1 LFKPKVL
8 GANQVVDSNW
18 GYQVSDTVQLAYLT
32 RAGVIE
38 SRHHGLVCL
47 TGADGKLIQEHGN
60 SRKLIYPRSAVKPL
74 QALAMRRAGLQLSG
88 AQLAM
93 SSASHQGT
101 TEHTAIVLSILADAG
116 LEESDLM
123 CPVAWP
129 GNPAARAAAA
139 SETRAAFN
147 CSGKHAAFL
156 ATCVKNGWD
165 TNTYLQSGH
174 PLQKLIVEVIEEFS
188 GEKIPLST
196 FDGCGAPLHLMSLQ
210 GLSRAIG
217 KFAETEIEI
226 RDAMLANPWV
236 VDDQGASDT
245 LVMEKGMLAKIGA
258 EGVYVIGLASG
269 HGVAVKVADGSMRP
283 AGLAAIK
290 MLLNNNLLDK
300 KIYDE
305 LFAKLT
311 VASLG
316 GSENLGQLE
325 VAF

>member
-1 LFKPKVL
+1 
-8 GANQVVDSNW
+8 VVDSNW
-18 GYQVSDTVQLAYLT
+18 GYQVADTIQLAYLT
-32 RAGVIE
+32 RAGIIE

-47 TGADGKLIQEHGN
+47 TGPDGKLIQEHGN

-74 QALAMRRAGLQLSG
+74 QALAMRRAGLNLSG
-88 AQLAM
+88 VQLAM
-93 SSASHQGT
+93 SSASHQGSP
-101 TEHTAIVLSILADAG
+101 EHTKIVLEILADVG

-129 GNPAARAAAA
+129 GNPTTRAAAS

-165 TNTYLQSGH
+165 TKTYLQPEH

-210 GLSRAIG
+210 GLARAIG
-217 KFAETEIEI
+217 KFAETETEI

-236 VDDQGASDT
+236 VDDRGASDT

-258 EGVYVIGLASG
+258 EGVFVIGLASG

-283 AGLAAIK
+283 AGLSAIK
-290 MLLNNNLLDK
+290 MLLNNGLLDNST
-300 KIYDE
+300 YEE
-305 LFAKLT
+305 LFARLT
-311 VASLG
+311 IDSLG
-316 GSENLGQLE
+316 GNEKLGQLE

>member
-1 LFKPKVL
+1 
-8 GANQVVDSNW
+8 VVDTNW
-18 GYQVSDTVQLAYLT
+18 GYQVADTVQLAYLT
-32 RAGVIE
+32 RAGIIE

-47 TGADGKLIQEHGN
+47 TGPDGKLIQEHGN

-74 QALAMRRAGLQLSG
+74 QALALRRSGLLLSG
-88 AQLAM
+88 EQLAM

-101 TEHTAIVLSILADAG
+101 PEHIKIVLGILADAG
-116 LEESDLM
+116 LSESDLQ

-129 GNPAARAAAA
+129 GNASARSKAE
-139 SETRAAFN
+139 SETKAAFN

-156 ATCVKNGWD
+156 AACVKNGWD
-165 TNTYLQSGH
+165 TKTYLDPSH

-188 GEKIPLST
+188 GERIPHST

-210 GLSRAIG
+210 GLARVIG
-217 KFAETEIEI
+217 KFAENETEI

-236 VDDQGASDT
+236 VDDHGGSDT
-245 LVMEKGMLAKIGA
+245 LVMEQGMLAKIGA
-258 EGVYVIGLASG
+258 EGVFVIGLASG

-290 MLLNNNLLDK
+290 ILLNNNLLEQST
-300 KIYDE
+300 YDQ
-305 LFAKLT
+305 LFAKLSVPT
-311 VASLG
+311 LG
-316 GSENLGQLE
+316 GSEVVGQLE

>member
-1 LFKPKVL
+1 M
-8 GANQVVDSNW
+8 VDSNW
-18 GYQVSDTVQLAYLT
+18 GYQVADTVQLAYLT
-32 RAGVIE
+32 RAGIIE

-47 TGADGKLIQEHGN
+47 TGPDGKLIRELGN

-74 QALAMRRAGLQLSG
+74 QALAMRRAGLKLSG
-88 AQLAM
+88 VQLAM

-101 TEHTAIVLSILADAG
+101 PEHTQIVLAILEGAG
-116 LEESDLM
+116 LSESDLQ

-129 GNPAARAAAA
+129 GNPQARSAAAQ
-139 SETRAAFN
+139 ETRAAFN

-156 ATCVKNGWD
+156 AACVQNGWD
-165 TNTYLQSGH
+165 TKTYLQPEH

-210 GLSRAIG
+210 GLARAIG
-217 KFAETEIEI
+217 KFAESETEI
-226 RDAMLANPWV
+226 RDAMLENPWV
-236 VDDQGASDT
+236 VDDHGASDT

-258 EGVYVIGLASG
+258 EGVFVIGLSSG

-283 AGLAAIK
+283 AGLSAIK
-290 MLLNNNLLDK
+290 MLLNNQLLDQK
-300 KIYDE
+300 VYEE
-305 LFAKLT
+305 LFEKLT
-311 VASLG
+311 VASYG
-316 GSENLGQLE
+316 GEQVLGQLE

>member
-1 LFKPKVL
+1 M
-8 GANQVVDSNW
+8 VDSNW
-18 GYQVSDTVQLAYLT
+18 GYQVADTVQLAYLT
-32 RAGVIE
+32 RAGIIE

-47 TGADGKLIQEHGN
+47 TGPDGKLIQEHGN

-74 QALAMRRAGLQLSG
+74 QALALRRSGLKLSG
-88 AQLAM
+88 EQLAM

-101 TEHTAIVLSILADAG
+101 KEHIEIVLSILESAG
-116 LEESDLM
+116 LTESDLQ

-129 GNPAARAAAA
+129 GNPTARSAAT

-165 TNTYLQSGH
+165 TKTYLETSH

-188 GEKIPLST
+188 GEKIPYST

-210 GLSRAIG
+210 GLARAIG
-217 KFAETEIEI
+217 KFAETETEI
-226 RDAMLANPWV
+226 RDAMLSNPWV
-236 VDDQGASDT
+236 VDDHGASDT
-245 LVMEKGMLAKIGA
+245 VVMEKGMLAKIGA
-258 EGVYVIGLASG
+258 EGVFVIGLTSG

-283 AGLAAIK
+283 AGLSAIK
-290 MLLNNNLLDK
+290 MLLNNDLLDQK
-300 KIYDE
+300 SYEE
-305 LFAKLT
+305 LFKKLT
-311 VASLG
+311 VSSLG
-316 GSENLGQLE
+316 GDQVVGQLE

>member
-1 LFKPKVL
+1 M
-8 GANQVVDSNW
+8 VDSNW
-18 GYQVSDTVQLAYLT
+18 GYQVADTVQLAYLT
-32 RAGVIE
+32 RAGIVE

-47 TGADGKLIQEHGN
+47 TGPDGKLIQEHGN

-74 QALAMRRAGLQLSG
+74 QALAMRRAGLKLSG
-88 AQLAM
+88 AELAM

-101 TEHTAIVLSILADAG
+101 PEHTQIVLSILEGAG
-116 LEESDLM
+116 LKEADLQ

-129 GNPAARAAAA
+129 GNLKARSAAP

-156 ATCVKNGWD
+156 AACVQNGWD
-165 TNTYLQSGH
+165 TKTYLQLDH

-188 GEKIPLST
+188 GENIPHST

-210 GLSRAIG
+210 GLARAVG
-217 KFAETEIEI
+217 KFAQNETEI
-226 RDAMLANPWV
+226 RDAMLSNPWV
-236 VDDQGASDT
+236 VDDHGASDT
-245 LVMEKGMLAKIGA
+245 MVMEKGMLAKIGA
-258 EGVYVIGLASG
+258 EGVFVIGLSSG

-290 MLLNNNLLDK
+290 MLLNHGLLDK
-300 KIYDE
+300 KVYDE
-305 LFAKLT
+305 LFEKLT
-311 VASLG
+311 VASYG
-316 GSENLGQLE
+316 GEQVVGQLE

>member
-1 LFKPKVL
+1 M
-8 GANQVVDSNW
+8 VDTNW
-18 GYQVSDTVQLAYLT
+18 GYQVADTVQLAYLT
-32 RAGVIE
+32 RAGIIE

-47 TGADGKLIQEHGN
+47 TGPDGKLIQEHGN

-74 QALAMRRAGLQLSG
+74 QALALRRAGLSLSG
-88 AQLAM
+88 EQLAM

-101 TEHTAIVLSILADAG
+101 PEHTAIVLSILEDAG
-116 LEESDLM
+116 LKESDLQ

-129 GNPAARAAAA
+129 GNLKARSTAVG
-139 SETRAAFN
+139 ETRAAFN

-156 ATCVKNGWD
+156 TACVKNGWD
-165 TNTYLQSGH
+165 TKTYLEPSH

-188 GEKIPLST
+188 GEKVPHST

-210 GLSRAIG
+210 GLARAIG
-217 KFAETEIEI
+217 KFAETEAEI
-226 RDAMLANPWV
+226 SDAMLANPWV
-236 VDDQGASDT
+236 VDDHGASDT
-245 LVMEKGMLAKIGA
+245 FVMEKGMLAKIGA
-258 EGVYVIGLASG
+258 EGVFVIGLTSG

-290 MLLNNNLLDK
+290 MLLNNNLLEQ

-311 VASLG
+311 VSSLG
-316 GSENLGQLE
+316 GEQIVGQLE

>member
-1 LFKPKVL
+1 M
-8 GANQVVDSNW
+8 VDSNW
-18 GYQVSDTVQLAYLT
+18 GYQVADTIQLAYLT

-47 TGADGKLIQEHGN
+47 TGPDGKLIQEHGN

-74 QALAMRRAGLQLSG
+74 QALAMRRAGLNLSG
-88 AQLAM
+88 VQLAM

-101 TEHTAIVLSILADAG
+101 PEHTSIVLSILSDAG
-116 LEESDLM
+116 LSESDLM

-129 GNPAARAAAA
+129 GNLKARSAAVA
-139 SETRAAFN
+139 ETKAAFN

-156 ATCVKNGWD
+156 AACVKNGWD
-165 TNTYLQSGH
+165 TKTYLQPEH

-210 GLSRAIG
+210 GLARAIG
-217 KFAETEIEI
+217 KFAETENEI

-236 VDDQGASDT
+236 VDDHGASDT

-258 EGVYVIGLASG
+258 EGVFVIGLASG

-300 KIYDE
+300 KVYEE

-316 GSENLGQLE
+316 GAEKLGQLE

>member
-1 LFKPKVL
+1 M
-8 GANQVVDSNW
+8 VDSNW
-18 GYQVSDTVQLAYLT
+18 GYQVADTVQLAYLT
-32 RAGVIE
+32 RAGIIE
-38 SRHHGLVCL
+38 SRHYGLACL
-47 TGADGKLIQEHGN
+47 TGPDGKLIQEHGN

-74 QALAMRRAGLQLSG
+74 QALAMRRAGLTLSG

-101 TEHTAIVLSILADAG
+101 PEHTAIVLEILADAG
-116 LEESDLM
+116 LTESDLM

-129 GNPAARAAAA
+129 GNPTARAAAS

-165 TNTYLQSGH
+165 TKNYLQPEH

-188 GEKIPLST
+188 GETIPLST

-217 KFAETEIEI
+217 KFAETETEI

-236 VDDQGASDT
+236 VDDRGASDT
-245 LVMEKGMLAKIGA
+245 SVMEKGMLAKIGA
-258 EGVYVIGLASG
+258 EGVFVIGLASG

-283 AGLAAIK
+283 AGLAALK
-290 MLLNNNLLDK
+290 MLANNGLLERHV
-300 KIYDE
+300 YDE

-311 VASLG
+311 VTSLG

>member
-1 LFKPKVL
+1 MDP
-8 GANQVVDSNW
+8 NW

-38 SRHHGLVCL
+38 SRHHGLICL
-47 TGADGKLIQEHGN
+47 TGPDGKLVEQHGN

-74 QALAMRRAGLQLSG
+74 QALAMRRAGLNLSG

-101 TEHTAIVLSILADAG
+101 TEQIEIVNDILASAG
-116 LEESDLM
+116 LSESDLQ

-129 GNPAARAAAA
+129 GNPEARAKSV
-139 SETRAAFN
+139 SETKLAFN

-156 ATCVKNGWD
+156 ATCVVNGWD
-165 TNTYLQSGH
+165 TKTYLKPEH

-188 GEKIPLST
+188 GEKIPFST

-210 GLSRAIG
+210 GLARAIG
-217 KFAETEIEI
+217 KFAETETEI

-236 VDDQGASDT
+236 VDDRGASDT

-258 EGVYVIGLASG
+258 EGVFVIGLASG
-269 HGVAVKVADGSMRP
+269 HGVAVKVADGSLRP
-283 AGLAAIK
+283 AALSALK
-290 MLLNNNLLDK
+290 LLLNHNLLEK
-300 KIYDE
+300 KVYDE
-305 LFAKLT
+305 LFSKLT
-311 VASLG
+311 TPAFG
-316 GSENLGQLE
+316 GSELLGQLE

>member
-1 LFKPKVL
+1 L
-8 GANQVVDSNW
+8 VDSKW
-18 GYQVSDTVQLAYLT
+18 GYQVADTVQLAYLT
-32 RAGVIE
+32 RAGIIE

-47 TGADGKLIQEHGN
+47 TGPDGKLIQEHGN

-101 TEHTAIVLSILADAG
+101 PEHTAIVLEILADVG
-116 LEESDLM
+116 LSESDLL

-129 GNPAARAAAA
+129 GNPTARAAAA

-165 TNTYLQSGH
+165 TKTYLQPEH

-210 GLSRAIG
+210 GLARSIG
-217 KFAETEIEI
+217 KFAETETEI

-236 VDDQGASDT
+236 VDDRGASDT

-258 EGVYVIGLASG
+258 EGVFVIGLASG

-290 MLLNNNLLDK
+290 MLLNNNLLDQ
-300 KIYDE
+300 KIYGE

-311 VASLG
+311 VSSLG

>member
-1 LFKPKVL
+1 M
-8 GANQVVDSNW
+8 VDSNW
-18 GYQVSDTVQLAYLT
+18 GYQVADTIQLAYLT

-47 TGADGKLIQEHGN
+47 TGPDGKLIQEHGN

-74 QALAMRRAGLQLSG
+74 QALAMRRAGLNLSG
-88 AQLAM
+88 VQLAM

-101 TEHTAIVLSILADAG
+101 PEHTSIVLSILSDAG
-116 LEESDLM
+116 LSESDLM

-129 GNPAARAAAA
+129 GNLKARSAAAA
-139 SETRAAFN
+139 ETKAAFN

-156 ATCVKNGWD
+156 AACVKNGWD
-165 TNTYLQSGH
+165 TKTYLQPEH

-210 GLSRAIG
+210 GLARAIG
-217 KFAETEIEI
+217 KFAETENEI

-236 VDDQGASDT
+236 VDDHGASDT

-258 EGVYVIGLASG
+258 EGVFVIGLASG

-300 KIYDE
+300 KVYEE

-316 GSENLGQLE
+316 GAEKLGQLE

>member
-1 LFKPKVL
+1 
-8 GANQVVDSNW
+8 VVDSNW

-32 RAGVIE
+32 RAGIIE

-47 TGADGKLIQEHGN
+47 TGPDGKLIQEHGN

-74 QALAMRRAGLQLSG
+74 QALAMRRAGLILSG

-101 TEHTAIVLSILADAG
+101 PEHTAIVLSILADAG
-116 LEESDLM
+116 LTESDLM

-129 GNPAARAAAA
+129 GNPKARAEAAA
-139 SETRAAFN
+139 ENRAAFN

-165 TNTYLQSGH
+165 TKTYLRPEH

-210 GLSRAIG
+210 GLARSIG
-217 KFAETEIEI
+217 KFAETETDI

-236 VDDQGASDT
+236 VDDRGASDT

-258 EGVYVIGLASG
+258 EGVFVIGLASG

-283 AGLAAIK
+283 AGLSAIK
-290 MLLNNNLLDK
+290 MLLNNGLLEQ
-300 KIYDE
+300 KIYEE
-305 LFAKLT
+305 LYAKLT

>member
-1 LFKPKVL
+1 M
-8 GANQVVDSNW
+8 VDSNW
-18 GYQVSDTVQLAYLT
+18 GYQVADTVQLAYLT
-32 RAGVIE
+32 RAGITE

-47 TGADGKLIQEHGN
+47 TGPDGKLIQELGN

-74 QALAMRRAGLQLSG
+74 QALALRRAGLRLEG
-88 AQLAM
+88 EQLAM

-101 TEHTAIVLSILADAG
+101 PEHTQFVLAILEGAG
-116 LEESDLM
+116 LSESDLH

-129 GNPAARAAAA
+129 GNLKARAA
-139 SETRAAFN
+139 SIKETRAAFN

-156 ATCVKNGWD
+156 ASCVVNGWD
-165 TNTYLQSGH
+165 TKTYLQPEH

-210 GLSRAIG
+210 GLARAIG
-217 KFAETEIEI
+217 KFAETETEI
-226 RDAMLANPWV
+226 QEAMLANPWV
-236 VDDQGASDT
+236 VDDHGASDT

-258 EGVYVIGLASG
+258 EGVFVIGLASG

-283 AGLAAIK
+283 AGIAALK
-290 MLLNNNLLDK
+290 MLLNNGLLEQ
-300 KIYDE
+300 KIYQE
-305 LFAKLT
+305 LFDKLT
-311 VASLG
+311 VSSFG
-316 GSENLGQLE
+316 GEEVLGQLE

>member
-1 LFKPKVL
+1 M
-8 GANQVVDSNW
+8 VDSNW
-18 GYQVSDTVQLAYLT
+18 GYQVADTIQLAYLT
-32 RAGVIE
+32 RAGIIE

-47 TGADGKLIQEHGN
+47 TGPDGKLIQEHGN

-74 QALAMRRAGLQLSG
+74 QALAMRRAGLNLSG
-88 AQLAM
+88 VQLAM

-101 TEHTAIVLSILADAG
+101 PEHTAIVLSILADVG
-116 LEESDLM
+116 LTESDLM

-129 GNPAARAAAA
+129 GNPAARAEAAT
-139 SETRAAFN
+139 ETRAAFN

-165 TNTYLQSGH
+165 TKTYLQPEH

-188 GEKIPLST
+188 GETIPLST
-196 FDGCGAPLHLMSLQ
+196 IDGCGAPLHLMSLQ
-210 GLSRAIG
+210 GLARAIG
-217 KFAETEIEI
+217 KFAETETEI

-236 VDDQGASDT
+236 VDDRGASDT

-258 EGVYVIGLASG
+258 EGVFVIGLASG

-290 MLLNNNLLDK
+290 MLLNNNFLDQ

-305 LFAKLT
+305 LFDKLT

>member
-1 LFKPKVL
+1 M
-8 GANQVVDSNW
+8 VDSNW
-18 GYQVSDTVQLAYLT
+18 GYQVADTIQLAYLT
-32 RAGVIE
+32 RAGIIE

-47 TGADGKLIQEHGN
+47 TGPDGKLIQEHGN

-74 QALAMRRAGLQLSG
+74 QALAMRRAGLNLSG

-101 TEHTAIVLSILADAG
+101 PEHTAIVLSILADAG
-116 LEESDLM
+116 LTESDLM

-129 GNPAARAAAA
+129 GNPTARAASA

-165 TNTYLQSGH
+165 TKTYLQPEH

-210 GLSRAIG
+210 GLARAIG
-217 KFAETEIEI
+217 NLDRHPVAGGKSDDKHSLSTNLGKHSLFHHKSVRGPMII
-226 RDAMLANPWV
+226 NYPRVGKHRVAN
-236 VDDQGASDT
+236 
-245 LVMEKGMLAKIGA
+245 LVFCFGEF
-258 EGVYVIGLASG
+258 
-269 HGVAVKVADGSMRP
+269 ADGS
-283 AGLAAIK
+283 
-290 MLLNNNLLDK
+290 
-300 KIYDE
+300 
-305 LFAKLT
+305 
-311 VASLG
+311 
-316 GSENLGQLE
+316 GQALQ
-325 VAF
+325 AH

>member
-1 LFKPKVL
+1 
-8 GANQVVDSNW
+8 VVDSNW
-18 GYQVSDTVQLAYLT
+18 GYQVADTVQLAYLT
-32 RAGVIE
+32 RAGIIE
-38 SRHHGLVCL
+38 SRYHGLVCL
-47 TGADGKLIQEHGN
+47 TGPDGKLIQEHGN

-74 QALAMRRAGLQLSG
+74 QALAMRRAGLKLSG

-101 TEHTAIVLSILADAG
+101 PEHTAIVLSILDDAG
-116 LEESDLM
+116 LSESDLM

-129 GNPAARAAAA
+129 GNPAARAEAAT
-139 SETRAAFN
+139 ETRAAFN

-165 TNTYLQSGH
+165 TKTYLQPEH

-210 GLSRAIG
+210 GLARSIG
-217 KFAETEIEI
+217 KFAETETEI

-236 VDDQGASDT
+236 VDDRGASDT
-245 LVMEKGMLAKIGA
+245 LVMEKGMFAKIGA
-258 EGVYVIGLASG
+258 EGVFVIGLASG

-290 MLLNNNLLDK
+290 MLLNNDLLDK
-300 KIYDE
+300 KVYDE

-316 GSENLGQLE
+316 GTEKLGQLE

>member
-1 LFKPKVL
+1 
-8 GANQVVDSNW
+8 
-18 GYQVSDTVQLAYLT
+18 
-32 RAGVIE
+32 
-38 SRHHGLVCL
+38 
-47 TGADGKLIQEHGN
+47 
-60 SRKLIYPRSAVKPL
+60 
-74 QALAMRRAGLQLSG
+74 
-88 AQLAM
+88 M

-101 TEHTAIVLSILADAG
+101 SEHTLIVLSILEGAG
-116 LEESDLM
+116 LSEADLQ

-129 GNPAARAAAA
+129 GNLSARAALT

-156 ATCVKNGWD
+156 ATCVVNGWD
-165 TNTYLQSGH
+165 TKTYLQPDH

-210 GLSRAIG
+210 GLARAIG
-217 KFAETEIEI
+217 KFAETETDI
-226 RDAMLANPWV
+226 RDAMLANAWV
-236 VDDQGASDT
+236 VDDRGASDT
-245 LVMEKGMLAKIGA
+245 LVMEQGMLAKIGA
-258 EGVYVIGLASG
+258 EGVFVIGLASG

-283 AGLAAIK
+283 AGLSAIK
-290 MLLNNNLLDK
+290 MLLNNGLLEQ

-311 VASLG
+311 VATYG
-316 GSENLGQLE
+316 GEQVVGQLE

>member
-1 LFKPKVL
+1 
-8 GANQVVDSNW
+8 
-18 GYQVSDTVQLAYLT
+18 
-32 RAGVIE
+32 
-38 SRHHGLVCL
+38 
-47 TGADGKLIQEHGN
+47 
-60 SRKLIYPRSAVKPL
+60 
-74 QALAMRRAGLQLSG
+74 MRRAGLNLSG
-88 AQLAM
+88 VQLAM

-101 TEHTAIVLSILADAG
+101 PEHTAIVLSILEDAG
-116 LEESDLM
+116 LSESDLM

-129 GNPAARAAAA
+129 GNPAARAAAT

-165 TNTYLQSGH
+165 TKTYLQPEH

-196 FDGCGAPLHLMSLQ
+196 FDGCGAPLHLVSLQ
-210 GLSRAIG
+210 GLARAIG

-236 VDDQGASDT
+236 VDDRGASDT

-258 EGVYVIGLASG
+258 EGVFVIGLASG

-283 AGLAAIK
+283 AGLAALK
-290 MLLNNNLLDK
+290 MLLNNGLLEH

>member
-1 LFKPKVL
+1 M
-8 GANQVVDSNW
+8 VDSNW
-18 GYQVSDTVQLAYLT
+18 GYQVADTVQLAYLT
-32 RAGVIE
+32 RAGIIE

-47 TGADGKLIQEHGN
+47 TGPDGKLIQEHGN

-74 QALAMRRAGLQLSG
+74 QALALRRAGLELTG

-101 TEHTAIVLSILADAG
+101 SEHTAIVLSILADAG
-116 LEESDLM
+116 LSESDLM

-129 GNPAARAAAA
+129 GNPNARAEAKT
-139 SETRAAFN
+139 ETRAAFN

-156 ATCVKNGWD
+156 AACVKNGWD
-165 TNTYLQSGH
+165 TKTYLQPEH

-210 GLSRAIG
+210 GLARAIG
-217 KFAETEIEI
+217 KFAETENEI

-236 VDDQGASDT
+236 VDDHGASDT

-258 EGVYVIGLASG
+258 EGVFVIGLASG

-300 KIYDE
+300 KIYEE

-316 GSENLGQLE
+316 GAEKLGQLE

>member
-1 LFKPKVL
+1 M
-8 GANQVVDSNW
+8 VDSNW
-18 GYQVSDTVQLAYLT
+18 GYQVADTVQLAYLT
-32 RAGVIE
+32 RAGIVE

-47 TGADGKLIQEHGN
+47 TGPDGKLIQEHGN

-74 QALAMRRAGLQLSG
+74 QALAMRRAGLKLSG
-88 AQLAM
+88 AELAM

-101 TEHTAIVLSILADAG
+101 PEHTQIVLSILEGAG
-116 LEESDLM
+116 LKEADLQ

-129 GNPAARAAAA
+129 GNLKARSAAP

-156 ATCVKNGWD
+156 AACVQNGWD
-165 TNTYLQSGH
+165 TKTYLQLDH

-188 GEKIPLST
+188 GENIPHST

-210 GLSRAIG
+210 GLARAIG
-217 KFAETEIEI
+217 KFAQNETEI
-226 RDAMLANPWV
+226 RDAMLSNPWV
-236 VDDQGASDT
+236 VDDHGASDT
-245 LVMEKGMLAKIGA
+245 MVMEKGMLAKIGA
-258 EGVYVIGLASG
+258 EGVFVIGLSSG

-290 MLLNNNLLDK
+290 MLLNHGLLDK
-300 KIYDE
+300 KVYGE
-305 LFAKLT
+305 LFEKLT
-311 VASLG
+311 VASYG
-316 GSENLGQLE
+316 GEQVVGQLE

>member
-1 LFKPKVL
+1 M
-8 GANQVVDSNW
+8 VDSNW

-47 TGADGKLIQEHGN
+47 TGPDGKLIQEHGN

-74 QALAMRRAGLQLSG
+74 QALAMRRAGLNLSG
-88 AQLAM
+88 VQLAM

-101 TEHTAIVLSILADAG
+101 PEHTSIVLSILQDAG
-116 LEESDLM
+116 LSESDLM

-129 GNPAARAAAA
+129 GNPAARAEAAA
-139 SETRAAFN
+139 ETKAAFN

-156 ATCVKNGWD
+156 AACVKNGWD
-165 TNTYLQSGH
+165 TKTYLQPEH

-210 GLSRAIG
+210 GLARAIG
-217 KFAETEIEI
+217 KFAETENEI

-236 VDDQGASDT
+236 VDDHGASDT

-258 EGVYVIGLASG
+258 EGVFVIGLASG

-300 KIYDE
+300 KVYEE

-316 GSENLGQLE
+316 GAEKLGQLE